1 MKQLGSSWKDNTE
14 VITMT
19 VNEKFISRLISILKN
34 ASGLSAHN
42 VRKMED
48 AGESEYIIRYEDG
61 NNITI
66 SIYFSDK
73 RYCSVGYFNAE
84 KRYRNFCTWARID
97 RVDEAQFLFDIAVK
111 LHRCSDFAI
120 DNCDR

>member
-1 MKQLGSSWKDNTE
+1 MK
-14 VITMT
+14 
-19 VNEKFISRLISILKN
+19 VNNKLISKLIN
-34 ASGLSAHN
+34 ALENTSELSTSN
-42 VRKMED
+42 VRRLED
-48 AGESEYIIRYEDG
+48 TGEGEYIIRFEDG

-84 KRYRNFCTWARID
+84 TRYRNFCTWARID